1 MHKTDALYSS
11 FLRKGRNKMALW
23 APLAFAFF
31 FLGDA
36 NDVLFHRRFL
46 RFCFPLGLLLLVI
59 YTVLSAV
66 IEPSSPLPIVPRLV
80 CGAFALVFLLL
91 TLYSLFFALPVKE
104 AYATQG
110 EKRSVRTG
118 GVYALCRHPGVLF
131 FIPLYLLLWLSAG
144 ITLLFAATAIL
155 MNILLAFY
163 EDIFV
168 FPKVLDGYDNYR
180 HNTPFLIPNP
190 TSIRSCFSSI

>member
-1 MHKTDALYSS
+1 
-11 FLRKGRNKMALW
+11 MALW
-23 APLAFAFF
+23 VPLAFAFF

-46 RFCFPLGLLLLVI
+46 RFCFPLGLLLLVNF
-59 YTVLSAV
+59 TVLSAI
-66 IEPSSPLPIVPRLV
+66 IEPSSTLPIVPRLV
-80 CGAFALVFLLL
+80 CGALALVFLIL
-91 TLYSLFFALPVKE
+91 TVYSLFFALPVKE
-104 AYATQG
+104 AYAAQG
-110 EKRSVRTG
+110 KKRYVRTG

-144 ITLLFAATAIL
+144 IAPLFAATAIL
-155 MNILLAFY
+155 MNILLAIY

-190 TSIRSCFSSI
+190 ISIRSCFSTI